1 MQSQPLPSLHS
12 VQDSRTGL
20 YGSTRMIRYLW
31 VWKKEF
37 THLPHKHITIFS
49 FFLFITKNLLVQ
61 KSKPADAV
69 VAAPAGLP
77 VQDIQELPEC
87 LSCYSERII
96 TRKKSGFQY
105 RTRPYIV
112 RTTSVLSPFLVGKKS
127 GFSRGT
133 HFHRIRHL
141 CLHQGLL
148 LFSAAL
154 FPKALTQMLGWLPF
168 FGRNKH
174 YVLVVIL
181 PKARTHS
188 I

>member
-1 MQSQPLPSLHS
+1 
-12 VQDSRTGL
+12 
-20 YGSTRMIRYLW
+20 MIRYLW

-105 RTRPYIV
+105 HTRPQSV
-112 RTTSVLSPFLVGKKS
+112 RNPSE
-127 GFSRGT
+127 FSREKVG
-133 HFHRIRHL
+133 IL
-141 CLHQGLL
+141 SGLRL
-148 LFSAAL
+148 
-154 FPKALTQMLGWLPF
+154 
-168 FGRNKH
+168 
-174 YVLVVIL
+174 
-181 PKARTHS
+181 
-188 I
+188 